1 MKRPFFRVGS
11 LTIFACVASLVL
23 TAQQSTT
30 APDLVPSSAVPNQI
44 NYVGVLKD
52 ANGRPATGIT
62 GVMFLLYADQEGG
75 APLWME
81 TQNVTPDNSGHYAVQ
96 LGATSANGLPVD
108 LFVSGEARWLAV
120 QVSGHAEQARVM
132 LVAVPYALKAK
143 DAETIGG
150 LPPSAFV
157 QAAPGAAVAA
167 SNKSTG
173 PITAPPGTITGVT
186 AGTDLTGGGTS
197 GNVTLNLDTT
207 KVPVLNA
214 PNTFTGHQRVTG
226 NITVT
231 GQVQSGPTGVLLID
245 EVGQSM
251 KMFSNPSST
260 GAASGTVQFIP
271 NTGTLV
277 GIEAYSIGLI
287 SGTSGDF
294 YCHHGLVAGRAGICY
309 FADVANNLGHVANS
323 FSQSMQ
329 FDSVN
334 SSGTDIF
341 TNIRANPHNSLE
353 VSSGNSPG
361 ASFGTIRQ
369 VPTVFA
375 NLAVCGS
382 TVEGTTATVTDSNV
396 NTWGSTV
403 EGGGSNHVLAYCDGA
418 HWTVTAK

>member
-1 MKRPFFRVGS
+1 MKRQFFRVGS
-11 LTIFACVASLVL
+11 LTILACVASLVL
-23 TAQQSTT
+23 TAQQSTI
-30 APDLVPSSAVPNQI
+30 APDLVPSTAVPNLI
-44 NYVGVLKD
+44 NYVGVLED

-96 LGATSANGLPVD
+96 LGATSANGLPAD
-108 LFVSGEARWLAV
+108 LFVSGAARWLAV
-120 QVSGHAEQARVM
+120 QVSGHAEQARAM

-150 LPPSAFV
+150 LPPSAFA
-157 QAAPGAAVAA
+157 QAAPGTAVAA

-173 PITAPPGTITGVT
+173 PITAPRGTITGVT
-186 AGTDLTGGGTS
+186 AGKDLTGGGRS
-197 GNVTLNLDTT
+197 GNVSLNLDTT
-207 KVPVLNA
+207 KVPVLSA

-231 GQVQSGPTGVLLID
+231 GQVQGGPAGVLLID
-245 EVGQSM
+245 GVGQTM
-251 KMFSNPSST
+251 KIFSNPSST

-271 NTGTLV
+271 NTGSLA

-382 TVEGTTATVTDSNV
+382 TVEGTTATVTDSSV

>member
-1 MKRPFFRVGS
+1 MKRQFFRVGS
-11 LTIFACVASLVL
+11 LTIFCVASLVL
-23 TAQQSTT
+23 TAQQSTV
-30 APDLVPSSAVPNQI
+30 APDLVPSSAVPNLI
-44 NYVGVLKD
+44 NYAGVLKA
-52 ANGRPATGIT
+52 ANGRPLTGIT
-62 GVMFLLYADQEGG
+62 GVMFLFYADQEGG

-157 QAAPGAAVAA
+157 QAAPGAAVVAI
-167 SNKSTG
+167 NKSTG
-173 PITAPPGTITGVT
+173 PITTPQGTITGVT

-231 GQVQSGPTGVLLID
+231 GQVQGGPAGVLLND
-245 EVGQSM
+245 GVDQTM
-251 KMFSNPSST
+251 KIFSNPSST

-294 YCHHGLVAGRAGICY
+294 YCHHGLVAGRAGVCY
-309 FADVANNLGHVANS
+309 FADVANNSGHVANS